1 MIRLLKEK
9 EQDLVLRFL
18 ESEPSLNLFLIGDI
32 YNYGM
37 RTDFQE
43 LWGDFN
49 ELGELCAVLLR
60 FYDNYIPYAP
70 GDFDVEGLAAVIS
83 DQGIIDTLSG
93 MDQVTKKFR
102 PVLPLNWSKIRQ
114 TFFAE
119 LVGSEKLE
127 SCSGKISL
135 EVKRMTVKDVPKI
148 MALTREI
155 KEFGISTNTEKMLT
169 QSLES
174 GDSRGW
180 WIASGDKA
188 VAMVR
193 TTAENPYSAMI
204 VGVGTHQNY
213 RGQGLAS
220 HLLDI
225 LCQEL
230 LDEGKRLCLFYDNPK
245 AGTIYKR
252 LGFRDIGVWNM
263 INK

>member
-9 EQDLVLRFL
+9 ERDLVLRFL

-32 YNYGM
+32 YNNGM
-37 RTDFQE
+37 HTDFQE

-49 ELGELCAVLLR
+49 ELGELRAVLLR
-60 FYDNYIPYAP
+60 FYDSYIPYAP

-83 DQGIIDTLSG
+83 DQGIIQMLSG
-93 MDQVTKKFR
+93 MDSVTKAFR

-114 TFFAE
+114 TYFAE
-119 LVGSEKLE
+119 LVGSGKLE
-127 SCSGKISL
+127 ASSRKISL
-135 EVKRMTVKDVPKI
+135 EVKKMTVKDVPKI
-148 MALTREI
+148 MTLTRDI
-155 KEFGISTNTEKMLT
+155 QEFDISTNTEKMLT
-169 QSLES
+169 QSLQS

-180 WIASGDKA
+180 WVASGDKA

-204 VGVGTHQNY
+204 VGVGTHQTY

-220 HLLDI
+220 HLLNI

-230 LDEGKRLCLFYDNPK
+230 LDEGKRLCLFYDNPE

-252 LGFRDIGVWNM
+252 LGFRDIGMWNM
-263 INK
+263 IRN